1 MYISNIFQPDS
12 GKETLQPTD
21 DHLSP
26 YRITPY
32 AKAISALLL
41 VLGSTP
47 AWADSK
53 DSLFDEVGAVFT
65 EASDLFQAIKP
76 VAAKVLSQSLLL
88 KNNSSY
94 KREKTESRHQY
105 PTSGYRRQYS

>member
-76 VAAKVLSQSLLL
+76 VAAKVLSPEPIAQNS
-88 KNNSSY
+88 SSY
-94 KREKTESRHQY
+94 KREKNRKQASISHERIS
-105 PTSGYRRQYS
+105 